1 GRFVASPG
9 SGRGVTVVRSHP
21 DLSDPSTR
29 LLMPTTEQGPFPPF
43 DRFADTV
50 ANARVQRGLH
60 EHLAEEVVAYVL
72 DGQVHH
78 EDGAGEHTV
87 LRPGSV
93 LLVTAH
99 EQIRHELTMQPSQE
113 GRAARW
119 LSIVLRLPCHTQ
131 APVTSVQI
139 TDAGDAIPL
148 TTTVV
153 ERPIV
158 GSRAGR
164 AVGIVR
170 DSHRSLA
177 TRNAG
182 RSPIRLLR
190 PRIRDARLVPR
201 ATCRS
206 VQSVV

>member
-1 GRFVASPG
+1 
-9 SGRGVTVVRSHP
+9 
-21 DLSDPSTR
+21 
-29 LLMPTTEQGPFPPF
+29 MPTTEQGPFPPF

-119 LSIVLRLPCHTQ
+119 LSIVLRLPWHTQ

-139 TDAGDAIPL
+139 KDAGDAIPL
-148 TTTVV
+148 GRGHRGVAYVLQGHGRIEKEPV
-153 ERPIV
+153 E
-158 GSRAGR
+158 AGMG
-164 AVGIVR
+164 AVFENLGR
-170 DSHRSLA
+170 LA
-177 TRNAG
+177 VHGAPG
-182 RSPIRLLR
+182 FRLFL
-190 PRIRDARLVPR
+190 ASVPR
-201 ATCRS
+201 TDSEESYPEGERFQGARYPGGKS
-206 VQSVV
+206 R